1 MEQAQTK
8 PGKLAEFRAM
18 PVNPKVREHLSSL
31 MLGKQR
37 LRRQTKE
44 EYGKQRDLS
53 AAGEK
58 QGFETSIYFRPGG
71 VKKIAEASREQQFP
85 AEGVPEVCFAGRSN
99 VGKSSLLNSVAG
111 GLPLSRTSSKPGETT
126 TLRWFS
132 SSNLI
137 NFVDLPGYGFSFA
150 DQGRSAVWMQMVK
163 EYLTKRKS
171 LKRCFVLIDARQPI
185 KPSDESTMRFL
196 EEVGA
201 TFQVIL
207 TKSDLVTIDDL
218 AKRVQLVS
226 QTIKDRFP
234 KAIPEVIAVSA
245 KNRAGLAVL
254 RKRLISLFNPEQK
267 LIFEAERDKKWAKA
281 EKRRERRATEADQL
295 KELQLHKQRVH
306 SRRAFVRHI
315 KSDRKA
321 AEL

>member
-1 MEQAQTK
+1 M
-8 PGKLAEFRAM
+8 GKLAEFKAM
-18 PVNPKVREHLSSL
+18 PVDPKVRQHLSTL

-37 LRRQTKE
+37 LRRQAKE

-53 AAGEK
+53 PAGEK
-58 QGFETSIYFRPGG
+58 LGSETTIYFRPGG
-71 VKKIAEASREQQFP
+71 VKKIAEASRLEQFP

-150 DQGRSAVWMQMVK
+150 DEGRSAVWMQMVK
-163 EYLTKRKS
+163 EYFTNRKS

-196 EEVGA
+196 EECGA
-201 TFQVIL
+201 SFQVVL
-207 TKSDLVTIDDL
+207 TKSDLVEVDDL

-226 QTIKDRFP
+226 KTLKEQFP
-234 KAIPEVIAVSA
+234 KAISEVIAVSA

-254 RKRLISLFNPEQK
+254 RKQLISLFHPTQK
-267 LIFEAERDKKWAKA
+267 LAFEAERDKKWARA
-281 EKRRERRATEADQL
+281 EKRREKRATEEEKL
-295 KELQLHKQRVH
+295 KELQLHRQRIH
-306 SRRAFVRHI
+306 SKRALVRHI

-321 AEL
+321 EEL